1 LLRLIQYVA
10 LLLVLFSISGLAS
23 AQSNIGAVN
32 INKLM
37 ENAPQ
42 AKAASDSMRE
52 RFSTRE
58 KKLLGERDEIRKLE
72 EQYQKDADVMSKSE
86 KETLERKIRERLRDF
101 KRESDAFTEDFSI
114 ARNEV
119 LNEIQT
125 DVYKAIVDVAEAE
138 KFDLIVSESVLYAS
152 KRVDITDKVLT
163 RLKALHTDKK

>member
-1 LLRLIQYVA
+1 MSRLISLTGLC
-10 LLLVLFSISGLAS
+10 LLLFCFSGLAS

-42 AKAASDSMRE
+42 AKAASDSMRN

-58 KKLLGERDEIRKLE
+58 NKLLTERDEIRKIE
-72 EQYQKDADVMSKSE
+72 ENYEKDKDVLSKSE
-86 KETLERKIRERLRDF
+86 KETLERKVRERLREF

-119 LNEIQT
+119 LKEIQT

-152 KRVDITDKVLT
+152 KRVDITDKVLE
-163 RLKALHTDKK
+163 RLKALHNKK

>member
-1 LLRLIQYVA
+1 MLRFNQYAV
-10 LLLVLFSISGLAS
+10 LFLMLFSISGMAF

-42 AKAASDSMRE
+42 AKAASDSMRD

-58 KKLLGERDEIRKLE
+58 KKLLAERDEIRKLE

-86 KETLERKIRERLRDF
+86 KETLERNIRERLREF

-152 KRVDITDKVLT
+152 KRVDITDKVLQ
-163 RLKALHTDKK
+163 RLKALHTDK